1 MTAHLPENK
10 NAHGEA
16 AMRDAGVMRVGG
28 WFVTLT
34 LLITLCVLLFGSI
47 RDAFAHKPSDSYLS
61 LTPRD
66 GGWDARWDIALRDLE
81 YAIGLDGN
89 GDGAITW
96 GELRARESAVVL
108 YALEHLTLRA
118 GDSTCPARPGA
129 LRVVEHSDGIYAVLD
144 LALDCPATGAQTLD
158 YRLFF
163 ALDPSHRG
171 LLRVDAPTGAETVV
185 LSPDRP
191 QHALGAVPVSGWR
204 QFASYWQEGVWHI
217 WIGFD
222 HILFLLALLLPAVL
236 WWENGRWRPT
246 MALRT
251 VLLETTA
258 IVTAFTLAHSLTLTL
273 AVLGVVDLP
282 SRLVETVIAFTIVL
296 AALNNLFPLVTTRRW
311 LLAFGLGLIHG
322 FGFASV
328 LRDLGLPGDALALA
342 LAGFN
347 LGVETGQLAI
357 VALVLPLAYALR
369 QTWLYRRLALPVGS
383 AAVASLALVWCLERG
398 FDITLLAAS
407 AADSSSASMRVAR

>member
-1 MTAHLPENK
+1 MSADLTEKKTAGGTSETQDTGL
-10 NAHGEA
+10 
-16 AMRDAGVMRVGG
+16 VRVGR
-28 WFVTLT
+28 WFVPLT
-34 LLITLCVLLFGSI
+34 LLVTLLVLMLGLIPS
-47 RDAFAHKPSDSYLS
+47 AFAHKPSDSYLS
-61 LTPRD
+61 LTPRE
-66 GGWDARWDIALRDLE
+66 GGWTARWDIALRDLE

-96 GELRARESAVVL
+96 GELQARERAVID

-118 GDSTCPARPGA
+118 GEAACAARPGA
-129 LRVVEHSDGIYAVLD
+129 MQVIQHSDGAYAVLNF
-144 LALDCPATGAQTLD
+144 ALDCPAVGAQTLD

-171 LLRVDAPTGAETVV
+171 LLWVDAPTGTETVV
-185 LSPDRP
+185 LSPDRTRHMLSATP
-191 QHALGAVPVSGWR
+191 ASSWQ
-204 QFASYWQEGVWHI
+204 QFVSYWEEGVWHI

-236 WWENGRWRPT
+236 WWEDGCWRPAT
-246 MALRT
+246 ALRT
-251 VLLETTA
+251 VLLETA
-258 IVTAFTLAHSLTLTL
+258 GIVTAFTLAHSLTLSL

-282 SRLVETVIAFTIVL
+282 GRLVETVIAFTVVL
-296 AALNNLFPLVTTRRW
+296 VAFNNLFPLITTRRW

-328 LRDLGLPGDALALA
+328 LRDLGLPTDVLALA

-357 VALVLPLAYALR
+357 VAVVLPLAFALR

-383 AAVASLALVWCLERG
+383 AAVALLALVWCLERG
-398 FDITLLAAS
+398 LNISLLTPAVS
-407 AADSSSASMRVAR
+407 G